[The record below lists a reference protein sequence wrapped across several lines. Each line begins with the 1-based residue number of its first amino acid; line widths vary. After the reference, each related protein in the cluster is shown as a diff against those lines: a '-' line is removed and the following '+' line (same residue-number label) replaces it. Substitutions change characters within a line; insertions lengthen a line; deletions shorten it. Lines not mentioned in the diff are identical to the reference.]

1 MIISLENLNSGLA
14 WWRAKSNWGSDVMNS
29 EYAEIFG
36 DRDLGIKNGWWDRAL
51 GRLGRWHAYRGPRKP
66 NSRAEI
72 AALGAARLEQIEAEY
87 QKLAVRSSTEPC
99 IADYIWELV
108 EPLYSLVYG
117 IKSSPVFAGKMCHF
131 LLPNLFVVM
140 DNWAVDAFDYE
151 IYWRGMRDAWRSFPS
166 QDAAREV
173 LINAI
178 GQTST
183 PHPRYPIET
192 KIIEL
197 CHIGQKWPKPFLR
210 MEYSSPSKSD
220 TFALESAVVLKA

>member
-1 MIISLENLNSGLA
+1 MIISLENLSSGLA

-36 DRDLGIKNGWWDRAL
+36 DRDLGIQNGWWERAL
-51 GRLGRWHAYRGPRKP
+51 DRLGRWHAYRGPRKP
-66 NSRAEI
+66 NSRTEI

-99 IADYIWELV
+99 IADDDWEKV
-108 EPLYSLVYG
+108 APLYCLAYG

-151 IYWRGMRDAWRSFPS
+151 IYWRGVRDAWRSFPN
-166 QDAAREV
+166 QNAAKTM
-173 LINAI
+173 LIDAI
-178 GQTST
+178 GPTAT
-183 PHPRYPIET
+183 LHARYPIET

-197 CHIGQKWPKPFLR
+197 CHIGHKHR
-210 MEYSSPSKSD
+210 SGRS
-220 TFALESAVVLKA
+220 